1 MSGAYSHHGIGE
13 VWGTMAHS
21 GKEKTEL
28 GLLRK
33 EEGRWEKEGG
43 VRGGGVGRERRE
55 DSGSGK
61 RTALHTKDVSA
72 RMFFSSRE

>member
-1 MSGAYSHHGIGE
+1 MSGTYSHHGIGE

-28 GLLRK
+28 GLLVK
-33 EEGRWEKEGG
+33 EEGRWEKEGEG
-43 VRGGGVGRERRE
+43 RGGVGRERRE

>member
-1 MSGAYSHHGIGE
+1 MSGTYSHHGIGE

-43 VRGGGVGRERRE
+43 GREGEKSGGE
-55 DSGSGK
+55 DEWRGSG
-61 RTALHTKDVSA
+61 
-72 RMFFSSRE
+72 EG